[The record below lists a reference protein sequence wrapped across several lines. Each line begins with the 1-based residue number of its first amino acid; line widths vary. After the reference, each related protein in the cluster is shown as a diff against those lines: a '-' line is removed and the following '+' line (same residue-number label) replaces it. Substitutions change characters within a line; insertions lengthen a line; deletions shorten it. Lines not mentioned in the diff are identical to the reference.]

1 MHTRLLSLVV
11 PVTGLILACTTPDS
25 PRTPPS
31 QNAGRSTTAGSTS
44 GPVATRPPPRRGPAA
59 RPGTSAA
66 PRSWSLRRVK
76 NLRRIGKLRPRQK
89 KLLKQQG
96 FFLAPQPS
104 LKPKD
109 RATHL
114 FHLYERNDYIAFPSF
129 VTVDL
134 AIDATHAYFDA
145 VLREVESQH
154 LVSRLQAALKALL
167 GEAEKVRRGAR
178 GAKAKRAAARAVT
191 YWAVA
196 LRLLEQPARG
206 DAPDKETVVSV
217 MDRYQPRPRPRRR
230 VVRPRVK
237 VTPIPGAVRRDVRRT
252 VLAVQAARG
261 KVSKRI
267 LKAAV
272 DLTQM
277 RPRGHYTR
285 TGVLQRFFRSM
296 SWLGM
301 AAFPVKG
308 PKLDVTGVALLARSY
323 LGSALGSKGLR
334 RVKAVTSFF
343 VGGPDAADLEAAAK
357 LLAAVQ
363 PGAAKARADVLVH
376 PALVKR
382 YGARLQALP
391 PPQISSTATAGGE
404 VAQVRVLGRRPFEDN
419 VALQRI
425 IGALH
430 DIATAGTHQDVLV
443 RAPGALGSAA
453 LLGSDLARGIVVGKA
468 ADPQLK
474 ALDRAFLAGR
484 KHIAALPAARWGLDA
499 YHGTLHALRALLPA
513 PPATAP
519 RLVRTPGWR
528 LRALQA
534 FAGGW
539 AELRHD
545 TILYGE
551 QSGAECDAPDPPAP
565 PGWVEPV
572 PRVYSRLA
580 KMVQTLDKRLRAA
593 GIPVKTSTR
602 KDNPYA
608 RPLAEKTKT
617 LVRLLHFLR
626 DAARQEL
633 RGKGLTA
640 KQRKRITLIGG
651 EVEWLLISLA
661 NTDLLARKDQD
672 MAVVA
677 DVFTWR
683 SAGKA
688 VEVAVAHP
696 ELIYA
701 IIPGPKGP
709 VIARGAVMSYREFLQ
724 PVSKRL
730 TDHQWRKRLAA
741 RKAPARPAW
750 LKPLYAEPVPFIKVV
765 GKGVDRCGPS
775 SGTGL
780 KL

>member
-1 MHTRLLSLVV
+1 MRTRFLSLLV
-11 PVTGLILACTTPDS
+11 PVTGLILACTTQDS

-31 QNAGRSTTAGSTS
+31 QNAGNKNGP
-44 GPVATRPPPRRGPAA
+44 GPVASRRVSHPRPAA
-59 RPGTSAA
+59 RPGASADSH
-66 PRSWSLRRVK
+66 SWSLRRIG
-76 NLRRIGKLRPRQK
+76 NLRRLGKLSPRQK
-89 KLLKQQG
+89 KLLNQQG

-104 LKPKD
+104 SKPKD

-129 VTVDL
+129 VTADL

-154 LVSRLQAALKALL
+154 LVSRLQAALTALL
-167 GEAEKVRRGAR
+167 GEAEKVRQGAR
-178 GAKAKRAAARAVT
+178 GAKARQAAARAVT

-206 DAPDKETVVSV
+206 DVSDKEVMGSV
-217 MDRYQPRPRPRRR
+217 MDRMQPRPRPRRPAA
-230 VVRPRVK
+230 RPRVK
-237 VTPIPGAVRRDVRRT
+237 LTPIPGPVRRDVRRT

-261 KVSKRI
+261 KVSERI
-267 LKAAV
+267 LKAPV

-285 TGVLQRFFRSM
+285 TGVLQRLFRSM

-308 PKLDVTGVALLARSY
+308 PQQDVIGVALLARSY
-323 LGSALGSKGLR
+323 LGSTLGREGLK

-357 LLAAVQ
+357 HLAAVQ
-363 PGAAKARADVLVH
+363 SGAATARADVLVR
-376 PALVKR
+376 PALLER
-382 YGARLQALP
+382 YGAKLRTLP
-391 PPQISSTATAGGE
+391 PPQISSTATSPGE
-404 VAQVRVLGRRPFEDN
+404 ASQVRVLGRRAFEDN

-425 IGALH
+425 IGALN
-430 DIATAGTHQDVLV
+430 DIAAGGRHRTPLV
-443 RAPGALGSAA
+443 QAPGALGSAA
-453 LLGSDLARGIVVGKA
+453 LLGSDLAQGIVVGNA

-474 ALDRAFLAGR
+474 ALDRAFFAGR
-484 KHIAALPAARWGLDA
+484 KHIAGLPAARWGQDA

-519 RLVRTPGWR
+519 RLLRTPGWR

-534 FAGGW
+534 FASGW

-572 PRVYSRLA
+572 PEVYSRLA

-593 GIPVKTSTR
+593 GIPVKSSTR
-602 KDNPYA
+602 RDNPYA

-617 LVRLLHFLR
+617 LVLLLHFLR
-626 DAARQEL
+626 DAAEQEL
-633 RGKGLTA
+633 RGKALTA

-661 NTDLLARKDQD
+661 NTDLLARRDQD
-672 MAVVA
+672 MAVIA

-688 VEVAVAHP
+688 VEVAVGHP

-724 PVSKRL
+724 PVAKRL
-730 TDHQWRKRLAA
+730 TDEEWRGRLTAG
-741 RKAPARPAW
+741 KAPARPAW
-750 LKPLYAEPVPFIKVV
+750 LKPVYAEPVPFIQLV
-765 GKGVDRCGPS
+765 GKGVSRCSPS

>member
-1 MHTRLLSLVV
+1 MRTRFLSLLV

-25 PRTPPS
+25 ARTPPP
-31 QNAGRSTTAGSTS
+31 QNAGNTNGS
-44 GPVATRPPPRRGPAA
+44 GPVAARPASGMRPAA
-59 RPGTSAA
+59 RPGTAA
-66 PRSWSLRRVK
+66 DPRTWSLRRVK
-76 NLRRIGKLRPRQK
+76 NLRRIGQLKPRQK
-89 KLLKQQG
+89 KQLGQQA
-96 FFLAPQPS
+96 FFLAPQLS
-104 LKPKD
+104 LQPKD

-134 AIDATHAYFDA
+134 AIDVTHSYFDA
-145 VLREVESQH
+145 VLREVESLH

-206 DAPDKETVVSV
+206 DAPDKKKVASV
-217 MDRYQPRPRPRRR
+217 ADRYNPPPRPRRR
-230 VVRPRVK
+230 ARRPPVK
-237 VTPIPGAVRRDVRRT
+237 LTPIPGTVRREVRHT
-252 VLAVQAARG
+252 VSAVQAARG
-261 KVSKRI
+261 KVSERL
-267 LKAAV
+267 LKAPL

-308 PKLDVTGVALLARSY
+308 AKRDLTGVALLARSY
-323 LGSALGSKGLR
+323 LGSALGRKGLQ
-334 RVKAVTSFF
+334 RVKAITSFF
-343 VGGPDAADLEAAAK
+343 AGGPDAADLEAAAK
-357 LLAAVQ
+357 HLAAVQ
-363 PGAAKARADVLVH
+363 PGAAQARADTLLQ
-376 PALVKR
+376 PALLKR
-382 YGARLQALP
+382 YGAKLSALS
-391 PPQISSTATAGGE
+391 PPQISSTATSGSE
-404 VAQVRVLGRRPFEDN
+404 PAQVRVLGRRAFEDN
-419 VALQRI
+419 VAMKRI
-425 IGALH
+425 IGALN
-430 DIATAGTHQDVLV
+430 DIAMGGRHPGVLV

-453 LLGSDLARGIVVGKA
+453 LLGSDLARSIVVGTGVDA
-468 ADPQLK
+468 QLK
-474 ALDRAFLAGR
+474 ALDRALLVGR
-484 KHIAALPAARWGLDA
+484 KHIAGLPTARWGQDA
-499 YHGTLHALRALLPA
+499 YHGTLNALRALLPA

-519 RLVRTPGWR
+519 RLLRTPGWR

-551 QSGAECDAPDPPAP
+551 QLGAECDAPDPPAP

-572 PRVYSRLA
+572 PAVYSRLA
-580 KMVQTLDKRLRAA
+580 KMVQTLDKRLRDA
-593 GIPVKTSTR
+593 GIPVKSNTR
-602 KDNPYA
+602 KGNPYA
-608 RPLAEKTKT
+608 RPLAEKTQT
-617 LVRLLHFLR
+617 LIKLLHFLR
-626 DAARQEL
+626 DAARLEL
-633 RGKGLTA
+633 RGKALTA

-661 NTDLLARKDQD
+661 NTDLLARRDQD
-672 MAVVA
+672 MAVIA

-683 SAGKA
+683 SAAKA
-688 VEVAVAHP
+688 VEVAVGHP

-730 TDHQWRKRLAA
+730 TDQEWRGRLAA
-741 RKAPARPAW
+741 RKGPARPAW
-750 LKPLYAEPVPFIKVV
+750 LKPVYAEPVPFIKLV
-765 GKGVDRCGPS
+765 GKGVSRCSPG